1 MSKKDIYWGF
11 ILILIALYIVVS
23 SVGLLPKL
31 PVVKIVFTILF
42 AAWAIKGLCTLSSF
56 EFFVPVG
63 ILGCMYQKALGIESL
78 VPWPWWL
85 AMILLVIGFDM
96 VLKNVKKNRKYK
108 KFHDSVNGGYT
119 QQSYAKYPG
128 KVDNS
133 ADGAYVS
140 VKNMF
145 SETSKYVNST
155 NFSSADIDNKFG
167 QTNVYFNNAIMP
179 AGANGS
185 INVENSFGETNIYI
199 PGTWRAEIIR
209 NATFG
214 EVNVHGQ
221 GNNDM
226 DAHFIVI
233 KADCTFGEINIYFE

>member
-96 VLKNVKKNRKYK
+96 VLKNVKK
-108 KFHDSVNGGYT
+108 
-119 QQSYAKYPG
+119 SYAKYSG

-185 INVENSFGETNIYI
+185 INIENSFGETNIYV